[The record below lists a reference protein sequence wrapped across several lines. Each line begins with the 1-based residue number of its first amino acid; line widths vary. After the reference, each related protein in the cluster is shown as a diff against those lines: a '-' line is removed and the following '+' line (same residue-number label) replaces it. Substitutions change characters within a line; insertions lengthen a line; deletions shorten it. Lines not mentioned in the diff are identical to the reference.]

1 MQELYLALFRLA
13 LTVGLLLQAASLL
26 DWSLIS
32 LTNLLIFLAIQLSA
46 ANRGSNSWRVYI
58 LLWCTIFFSFIA
70 IVAQIIFSSIWCIEG
85 NDWKVADTW
94 WAKVIGF
101 VRIQP
106 MGSRSVIFFIVIQL
120 SVGLIAFVEVHGSSN
135 DRGSCWSNFSSTV
148 EQIGSPIRIACCLLL
163 PAIQLVVGISHPS
176 WIFLPFFVCSCVG
189 LVDWSLTSNF
199 LGLFRWWR
207 ILLFYACFSIFLFCT
222 YQLPLKLPAMAIT
235 VADFIGLYKIDMK
248 PELPELCSSISL
260 IVFFLMLS
268 SIKCNLDEMDS
279 MLTLADNTLAE
290 RLLPPRHSFFIREF
304 PSGVRHTNALLRGL
318 VFRIFSINFFTYGF
332 PVLLIALSL
341 WSLSFASICA
351 FGLLAYVGYVLFTFP
366 SLFKLHRLNGLL
378 LVFILLWAVSTY
390 IFNVAFT
397 FLNKELRKDMEIWE
411 TIGLWHYPIPG
422 LFLFA
427 QFCLGVFVSICN
439 LVNNSVFLYLNNEGR
454 QSLNDDSSFEDK
466 EDTKVLII
474 ATLAWGLRKCSRAIT
489 LALIF
494 LRATKP
500 GYIHAVYLCFFLLY
514 LLSHSITRKIHQAL
528 ILFCGAHYS
537 LLYLLQ
543 LDLISK
549 TLEQRG
555 SMTILVLSQLGI
567 TTHTSSRDFIE
578 ISVLLCFCAIQHHG
592 LKMIVSLSSIVQHT
606 PHPPFG
612 FSMLKAGLNK
622 SVLLSVY
629 AAQNSWDGP
638 SPGTSHEKLIAS
650 YLSKV
655 SQKCLSTY
663 RSYGTYVVFLTIL
676 LTLYLVTPNYLSF
689 GYLFFLLLWI
699 IGRQLVGK
707 TRRRLWFPLK
717 LYSTIVFVFSYVL
730 STSESLESYLSKW
743 IDLYAYLGYN
753 PKSSLVEN
761 IWESLAVLIVM
772 QLYSYERRQ
781 SRYNGIFEISDASE
795 TGFLG
800 FVRRFLIWHC
810 EKILSVAV
818 FYAAL
823 SPISA
828 FGFLY
833 LLCLI
838 ICSILPKT
846 SRIPS
851 KLVLLYSGLL
861 VMSEYLFQLWG
872 KEAHMFPGQKL
883 YGLSLFLGLR
893 LFKPGFWGIESGLR
907 GNIMVIVACTLQYN
921 VFHWLEK
928 MPSCLLNNGKW
939 EEPCQL
945 FVATEHDSENLLD
958 RDEEKTPLVDSSP
971 LCSKK
976 VGVFISSKS
985 YQTSDPGPSMRSST
999 ICTKKYSL
1007 GYLWGSSKES
1017 HKWNKK
1023 IILALRKER
1032 LEMQKTTLIIYMKFW
1047 IENIFRLHGLEINMI
1062 VLLVA
1067 SFTALN
1073 AISLFYIT
1081 CLVICIFLQRDTIRK
1096 LWPIFVLA
1104 FASILV
1110 LEYFAFWKNRIPW
1123 IHFPVDARVRCH
1135 DCWSSSS
1142 LYFDYCTKCWLGIV
1156 VDDPRTLVSYYLV
1169 FIFSSLKLR
1178 SDHLN
1183 GFSESHTYHQMMSQ
1197 RKNASVWRDLS
1208 FETKSFWTFL
1218 DYMRLYLYC
1227 HLLDIVLALI
1237 LITGTMEYDILHLG
1251 YLGFALVY
1259 FRMRLEILKKKNQI
1273 FRYLRIYNLILIVLS
1288 LAYQSPFLG
1297 DFSSSKCGA
1306 VDYIYE
1312 VIGFYKYDYG
1322 FEIKSRSALVE
1333 IIIFLLV
1340 SMQSYIFSS
1349 KEFEYVARYLETEQV
1364 GAMVR
1369 EQEKRA
1375 ARKAAQLQDFHKSEE
1390 DKRHRNVQVEKMK
1403 SEMLNLQTQLKFM
1416 NYSGNVTDVSAHN
1429 EGLRQRRSFS
1439 QNIGNCDNGLDN
1451 EFKSTMWDQE
1461 VSGEL
1466 ESSFYFPA
1474 SNVLKNGSLTPEALD
1489 IDGSPFSARRHS
1501 SLTMELLKVP
1511 SKSISEISELP
1522 ERYANIEACA
1532 DQSRKRKGVENP
1544 LVSAV
1549 QLLGDGVSQVQSLG
1563 NQAVTNIANFLNIK
1577 PDENDSNDHSLP
1589 EDEIYYEIESQ
1600 ENAASGCLDRK
1611 PSAFSNSDQTPPA
1624 SLQVRRIFRYIW
1636 SQMRSN
1642 NDVVCYCFFVL
1653 IFLWNFSL
1661 LSMIYL
1667 AALFLY
1673 ALCVNSGPSYIFW
1686 VVMLIYTEINILL
1699 QYLYQIIIQHCG
1711 LSIHIDLLQLLGF
1724 PENKIKTSFVIST
1737 LPLFLVYVSTLLQ
1750 SSITA
1755 KDGEWAPVLE
1765 FKFLHRRKHN
1775 PEEITVSYSFR
1786 EKLMQLFFP
1795 LTNLAKLI
1803 ARSFS
1808 RYWMSLTR
1816 GSESPPYFVQLSMMV
1831 NKWPDDGIQPQKIES
1846 GINRLLKIVHEDI
1859 CHANIPNSRHSSS
1872 RVRIQSIERSQ
1883 ENSDIALAI
1892 LEVMY
1897 ASPLAECPAAEWYWS
1912 LTPASDVA
1920 KELLLAQSSG
1930 IFEEIGFSYPVISV
1944 IGGGKKEVDLYAY
1957 IFGVDLTVFFLVAIF
1972 YQSVIK
1978 NINKLLDVYQ
1988 LEDQFPKEF
1997 VFILMVLFF
2006 LIVLDRIIYL
2016 CSFTTA
2022 KIILYLL
2029 NIFLFTYSV
2038 TRYAWYMQ
2046 PSHKRIGGFAL
2057 RAIYLTKAVSL
2068 ALQAVQIRYG
2078 IPNKSTL
2085 YRQFL
2090 TSKVS
2095 QINYLGFRL
2104 YRALPFLYEL
2114 RCVLDW
2120 SCTTTSLT
2128 MYDWLKLEDIYSSLF
2143 LVKCDAV
2150 LNRASHKQ
2158 GQKQSRMTKF
2168 CSGICLFFI
2177 LICVIWAPM
2186 LMYSSGNP
2194 TNIAN
2199 PIKDVSV
2206 HIDIKATGGRLTPFQ
2221 TALCEILPYQSLEL
2235 FDKHYLE
2242 TFNVQDIQLIC
2253 CQSDSSTMWLV
2264 PPVVQQRYIRSL
2276 NGTLDFIFTWVFMR
2290 ERPKGKEAVKYESF
2304 VEQSPDDLKQ
2314 VLNGTEKSIRFLN
2327 AYPRYF
2333 RVTSSGEVRR
2343 LEQTDISVSG
2353 DLFLNHGSPSWWS
2366 FHDAN
2371 ALRKMECEGMSGP
2384 LAIVVSEETPQG
2396 ILGETLSKFSIW
2408 SLYITFV
2415 LAVGRFIRLQCSDIR
2430 MRIPYEDLPSCDR
2443 LIAICEGIYAARAEG
2458 ELEVEEVL
2466 YSTLV
2471 KIYRSPDMLLKYTN
2485 KLN

>member
-1 MQELYLALFRLA
+1 MARGLRGERRLMGTF
-13 LTVGLLLQAASLL
+13 LGGFVLPLLLLGASLL

-1624 SLQVRRIFRYIW
+1624 SLQ
-1636 SQMRSN
+1636 
-1642 NDVVCYCFFVL
+1642 
-1653 IFLWNFSL
+1653 
-1661 LSMIYL
+1661 
-1667 AALFLY
+1667 
-1673 ALCVNSGPSYIFW
+1673 
-1686 VVMLIYTEINILL
+1686 
-1699 QYLYQIIIQHCG
+1699 
-1711 LSIHIDLLQLLGF
+1711 
-1724 PENKIKTSFVIST
+1724 
-1737 LPLFLVYVSTLLQ
+1737 
-1750 SSITA
+1750 
-1755 KDGEWAPVLE
+1755 
-1765 FKFLHRRKHN
+1765 
-1775 PEEITVSYSFR
+1775 
-1786 EKLMQLFFP
+1786 
-1795 LTNLAKLI
+1795 
-1803 ARSFS
+1803 
-1808 RYWMSLTR
+1808 
-1816 GSESPPYFVQLSMMV
+1816 
-1831 NKWPDDGIQPQKIES
+1831 
-1846 GINRLLKIVHEDI
+1846 
-1859 CHANIPNSRHSSS
+1859 
-1872 RVRIQSIERSQ
+1872 
-1883 ENSDIALAI
+1883 
-1892 LEVMY
+1892 
-1897 ASPLAECPAAEWYWS
+1897 
-1912 LTPASDVA
+1912 
-1920 KELLLAQSSG
+1920 
-1930 IFEEIGFSYPVISV
+1930 
-1944 IGGGKKEVDLYAY
+1944 
-1957 IFGVDLTVFFLVAIF
+1957 
-1972 YQSVIK
+1972 
-1978 NINKLLDVYQ
+1978 
-1988 LEDQFPKEF
+1988 
-1997 VFILMVLFF
+1997 
-2006 LIVLDRIIYL
+2006 
-2016 CSFTTA
+2016 
-2022 KIILYLL
+2022 
-2029 NIFLFTYSV
+2029 
-2038 TRYAWYMQ
+2038 
-2046 PSHKRIGGFAL
+2046 
-2057 RAIYLTKAVSL
+2057 
-2068 ALQAVQIRYG
+2068 
-2078 IPNKSTL
+2078 
-2085 YRQFL
+2085 
-2090 TSKVS
+2090 
-2095 QINYLGFRL
+2095 
-2104 YRALPFLYEL
+2104 
-2114 RCVLDW
+2114 
-2120 SCTTTSLT
+2120 
-2128 MYDWLKLEDIYSSLF
+2128 LEDIYSSLF

>member
-1 MQELYLALFRLA
+1 MARGLRGERRLMGTF
-13 LTVGLLLQAASLL
+13 LGGFVLPLLLLGASLL

-555 SMTILVLSQLGI
+555 SMTILVLSQ
-567 TTHTSSRDFIE
+567 
-578 ISVLLCFCAIQHHG
+578 
-592 LKMIVSLSSIVQHT
+592 
-606 PHPPFG
+606 
-612 FSMLKAGLNK
+612 
-622 SVLLSVY
+622 
-629 AAQNSWDGP
+629 
-638 SPGTSHEKLIAS
+638 
-650 YLSKV
+650 
-655 SQKCLSTY
+655 
-663 RSYGTYVVFLTIL
+663 
-676 LTLYLVTPNYLSF
+676 
-689 GYLFFLLLWI
+689 
-699 IGRQLVGK
+699 
-707 TRRRLWFPLK
+707 
-717 LYSTIVFVFSYVL
+717 
-730 STSESLESYLSKW
+730 
-743 IDLYAYLGYN
+743 
-753 PKSSLVEN
+753 
-761 IWESLAVLIVM
+761 
-772 QLYSYERRQ
+772 
-781 SRYNGIFEISDASE
+781 
-795 TGFLG
+795 
-800 FVRRFLIWHC
+800 
-810 EKILSVAV
+810 
-818 FYAAL
+818 
-823 SPISA
+823 
-828 FGFLY
+828 
-833 LLCLI
+833 
-838 ICSILPKT
+838 
-846 SRIPS
+846 
-851 KLVLLYSGLL
+851 
-861 VMSEYLFQLWG
+861 
-872 KEAHMFPGQKL
+872 
-883 YGLSLFLGLR
+883 
-893 LFKPGFWGIESGLR
+893 
-907 GNIMVIVACTLQYN
+907 
-921 VFHWLEK
+921 
-928 MPSCLLNNGKW
+928 
-939 EEPCQL
+939 
-945 FVATEHDSENLLD
+945 
-958 RDEEKTPLVDSSP
+958 
-971 LCSKK
+971 
-976 VGVFISSKS
+976 
-985 YQTSDPGPSMRSST
+985 
-999 ICTKKYSL
+999 
-1007 GYLWGSSKES
+1007 
-1017 HKWNKK
+1017 
-1023 IILALRKER
+1023 
-1032 LEMQKTTLIIYMKFW
+1032 
-1047 IENIFRLHGLEINMI
+1047 
-1062 VLLVA
+1062 
-1067 SFTALN
+1067 
-1073 AISLFYIT
+1073 
-1081 CLVICIFLQRDTIRK
+1081 
-1096 LWPIFVLA
+1096 
-1104 FASILV
+1104 
-1110 LEYFAFWKNRIPW
+1110 
-1123 IHFPVDARVRCH
+1123 
-1135 DCWSSSS
+1135 
-1142 LYFDYCTKCWLGIV
+1142 LGIV